1 MHTLKPNAELEHLLL
16 CVCKFKN
23 LKGSVCKEA
32 ARVKLIKIGEIDW
45 IQIVL
50 SLLSECT
57 KDSSRE
63 RLHKLQIQ
71 YSADPT
77 DSGKARPHFP
87 LT

>member
-1 MHTLKPNAELEHLLL
+1 MHTLKPKAEWEHLLL

-23 LKGSVCKEA
+23 LRGSVCKAA
-32 ARVKLIKIGEIDW
+32 ARVKLIKIREIHL

-50 SLLSECT
+50 SLLSEYAE
-57 KDSSRE
+57 DSSRE
-63 RLHKLQIQ
+63 RLHKLQMQ

-77 DSGKARPHFP
+77 DSGMARPHFP